1 MDITAI
7 IKLSMRISHTAL
19 DSDIQRNVDACLLDL
34 ERVGVD
40 KTKKS
45 ELLTKAFELY
55 CKWQYDYMGKGEQYQ
70 KNYEKLRDSMSLAGD
85 YKCATTS

>member
-45 ELLTKAFELY
+45 ELLTKA
-55 CKWQYDYMGKGEQYQ
+55 C
-70 KNYEKLRDSMSLAGD
+70 
-85 YKCATTS
+85 